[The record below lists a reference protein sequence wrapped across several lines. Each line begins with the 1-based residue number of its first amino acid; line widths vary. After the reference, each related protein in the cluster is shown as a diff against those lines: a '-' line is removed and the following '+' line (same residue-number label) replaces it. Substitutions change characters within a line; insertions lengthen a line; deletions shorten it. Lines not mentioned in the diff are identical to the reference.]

1 MPQRFKLGDIVV
13 GNHDALRYQHRRI
26 TEVIAIGGGNTLK
39 VRWLNEGEGTYTSR
53 AIQFHVPAQRGGV
66 DIGNNILPRNA
77 VAEEIRGKHS
87 SKVWIVTRRNGLKR
101 FDYPSDEFFHEV
113 SPVHDETLNRPASF
127 A

>member
-77 VAEEIRGKHS
+77 VAEEIRGNPRQNAPQRGLIANDGDYNDS
-87 SKVWIVTRRNGLKR
+87 SPESNYGSRSGEI
-101 FDYPSDEFFHEV
+101 
-113 SPVHDETLNRPASF
+113 
-127 A
+127 